1 MKLQKF
7 SLPSKDKNEIYLT
20 LPCVSLKR
28 DLGFQLCPE
37 VGCLCLCV
45 GIFVGQCVS
54 VFVCSCVCVCLSFCE
69 HDQQTLPDIS

>member
-1 MKLQKF
+1 MLVCFVMVFAIYEIVKV
-7 SLPSKDKNEIYLT
+7 SLKSRDKDKNEIYLT

-54 VFVCSCVCVCLSFCE
+54 VFV
-69 HDQQTLPDIS
+69 